1 MKTKYYLILLLVFL
15 GWNPLHGQNLKP
27 DLAST
32 VNVSIPPTNTEYI
45 GLTRL
50 FIAAN
55 FQEDQ
60 RYPSVLAQKINR
72 SVYTLE
78 ASQQD
83 AEMYFTYE
91 VYRNWKKYTVASYT
105 QTTSTDKQGNNIT
118 TTTYRYDGEEEI
130 QFVLRLYLANGTMLS
145 QSSNRSRVNY
155 YGTSTASYQ
164 AALNDYNSYR
174 DKKTIETIENLIG
187 TQYDKIANEYLF
199 TERSVF
205 MYAIGVK
212 SRKHDFSDVNMAAEY
227 MKTWL
232 GSNPTDMNATEVIQA
247 NQLYDAILLEYEP
260 TNKARVDNEIAAV
273 CYYAKACMEFQ
284 IKNYRKAEELI
295 LKSEELDKRIHHSQE
310 GMKNTLA
317 LMKERKVFN

>member
-1 MKTKYYLILLLVFL
+1 MKAKFYLILLLVFFSA
-15 GWNPLHGQNLKP
+15 NSFYAQNLKP
-27 DLAST
+27 DLAAT

-50 FIAAN
+50 FIVSN
-55 FQEDQ
+55 FEEDQ
-60 RYPSVLAQKINR
+60 RYPSFLAQKINR

-78 ASQQD
+78 TSQQD

-105 QTTSTDKQGNNIT
+105 QSTSTDKKGNSVT

-130 QFVLRLYLANGTMLS
+130 QFVLRLYLANGTILS
-145 QSSNRSRVNY
+145 QSSNRTRATY
-155 YGTSTASYQ
+155 YGTSTSSYQ
-164 AALNDYNSYR
+164 AALNDYNNYR
-174 DKKTIETIENLIG
+174 DKKTIETIEGLISS
-187 TQYDKIANEYLF
+187 QYDKIANEYLF

-205 MYAIGVK
+205 MYSIGVK
-212 SRKHDFSDVNMAAEY
+212 SRKHDFSDMNVAAEY
-227 MKTWL
+227 MKNWL
-232 GSNPTDMNATEVIQA
+232 ASSPTDLNAPDVIEA
-247 NQLYDAILLEYEP
+247 NKLYDAVLLEYEP

-273 CYYAKACMEFQ
+273 VYYEKACMEFMV
-284 IKNYRKAEELI
+284 KNYRKAEELI